1 MADSTLNQFLAS
13 GTAAQR
19 AAFTPTPPSPANA
32 PPDPGYFWYETDTD
46 SMYAWDSVAVAWV
59 LVSGGSAVND
69 GDTLSIGLTFPN
81 TGLHI
86 LDTNASHDLIIAP
99 GSNITA
105 DRTLTLTTGDA
116 DRTLTLTGNAT
127 LNQAV
132 DTTADPAFN
141 TVKINDSDDS
151 NTLQILTSSNL
162 TADRTLTLVPG
173 DASRTLTLTGDATL
187 NQAVDTTADPAFN
200 TLKLNDSNDSHTVQI
215 LMGSDISAD
224 RTLTVTTG
232 DANRT
237 LTLPVVGVVGIT
249 IDGGGS
255 AITTGVKGYVECPY
269 AGTIVSATLVADVSG
284 AIVIDVWK
292 DTYANFPPVDADS
305 ITSATP
311 PTITASG
318 TNSQDT
324 TLSSWT
330 TSVAAGDVFGFNVDS
345 CTSITRVTLTLKINR
360 T

>member
-1 MADSTLNQFLAS
+1 MRLQDVILRDTR
-13 GTAAQR
+13 AAQP
-19 AAFTPTPPSPANA
+19 AAASTPVGAI
-32 PPDPGYFWYETDTD
+32 YYVTDENVTERNNGA
-46 SMYAWDSVAVAWV
+46 AWEDISDAG
-59 LVSGGSAVND
+59 SGAISD
-69 GDTLSIGLTFPN
+69 GATLAIGLTFPN

-86 LDTNASHDLIIAP
+86 LDTNASHDLILTP

-105 DRTLTLTTGDA
+105 DRTLTITTGDA

-141 TVKINDSDDS
+141 T
-151 NTLQILTSSNL
+151 
-162 TADRTLTLVPG
+162 
-173 DASRTLTLTGDATL
+173 
-187 NQAVDTTADPAFN
+187 
-200 TLKLNDSNDSHTVQI
+200 LKLNDSNDSHTVQV

-224 RTLTVTTG
+224 RTLTITTG

-255 AITTGVKGYVECPY
+255 AITTGVKGYVECPF
-269 AGTIVSATLVADVSG
+269 AGTIVSATIVADTAG

-292 DTYANFPPVDADS
+292 DTFANFPPVDGDS

-311 PTITASG
+311 PTITASN

-324 TLSSWT
+324 TLSSWI
-330 TSVAAGDVFGFNVDS
+330 TSVAAGDIFGFNVDS
-345 CTSITRVTLTLKINR
+345 CTSITRATLTLKINR